1 MSLKDNI
8 RSAEKSAVI
17 KHIMERGFSLAEVL
31 IIVACVIVIAILC
44 LQVLKKIIPD
54 KDARMFKK
62 AYNLTARLVPSM
74 AHDDELYPEVEGN
87 NAPQYLGNTEW
98 VIYQGKKYEGST
110 KFCGLFAAKIN
121 ALSEIS
127 CNASASLD
135 GKATLTTNDGVVWVL
150 PITEFKDLKTPGIIQ
165 IDTNGAKKPN
175 KEGADR
181 YKIYVYQDGTVS
193 DKPVDMPD
201 LPAIPDDPNNPG
213 SSSSGTSS
221 SSSSGTSM
229 TSNTS
234 ISYNPERSL
243 GFSGGSVVSLC
254 GGDIPGNKKKA
265 WKTVI
270 PSEFPSDRDY
280 FIKYIGRYYDQAC
293 NRAGV
298 DLTAVYNAYIRV
310 QDLYVLMMQ
319 TLYNRCAS
327 DKPLEKGRGE
337 WISLSTRHPYT
348 GQTITYKGAYRQD
361 DDGKEF
367 KKAPELW
374 ADRHSIS
381 RNELGLEL
389 QIKRDRK
396 YYWFM
401 FNTACFTAM
410 FQKFYEEE
418 LDRMN
423 K

>member
-8 RSAEKSAVI
+8 HSAEKSAVI
-17 KHIMERGFSLAEVL
+17 KHILAKGFSLAEVL

-54 KDARMFKK
+54 KDERMFKK

-150 PITEFKDLKTPGIIQ
+150 PITEFRDLKTPGIIQ
-165 IDTNGAKKPN
+165 VDTNGAKKPN

-213 SSSSGTSS
+213 SSSGTSS

-270 PSEFPSDRDY
+270 PSEFPSERDY

-319 TLYNRCAS
+319 KIYNRCAT

-367 KKAPELW
+367 KKAPELY
-374 ADRHSIS
+374 AGRHSIS

-389 QIKRDRK
+389 QVERDRK
-396 YYWFM
+396 RYWFM

>member
-1 MSLKDNI
+1 
-8 RSAEKSAVI
+8 
-17 KHIMERGFSLAEVL
+17 
-31 IIVACVIVIAILC
+31 
-44 LQVLKKIIPD
+44 
-54 KDARMFKK
+54 
-62 AYNLTARLVPSM
+62 
-74 AHDDELYPEVEGN
+74 
-87 NAPQYLGNTEW
+87 
-98 VIYQGKKYEGST
+98 
-110 KFCGLFAAKIN
+110 
-121 ALSEIS
+121 
-127 CNASASLD
+127 
-135 GKATLTTNDGVVWVL
+135 
-150 PITEFKDLKTPGIIQ
+150 
-165 IDTNGAKKPN
+165 
-175 KEGADR
+175 
-181 YKIYVYQDGTVS
+181 
-193 DKPVDMPD
+193 
-201 LPAIPDDPNNPG
+201 
-213 SSSSGTSS
+213 
-221 SSSSGTSM
+221 M

-254 GGDIPGNKKKA
+254 SGDIPGNKKKA
-265 WKTVI
+265 WKSVI
-270 PSEFPSDRDY
+270 PSEFPGDRDY

-319 TLYNRCAS
+319 KIYNEPAG
-327 DKPLEKGRGE
+327 DKPLEKGAGH
-337 WISLSTRHPYT
+337 WVDLQTRHPYT
-348 GQTITYKGAYRQD
+348 GHTITYKGAYRQD

-389 QIKRDRK
+389 QVQRDRK

-401 FNTACFTAM
+401 FNTACFMNM

-418 LDRMN
+418 LDRMY

>member
-213 SSSSGTSS
+213 SSSGTSS

-389 QIKRDRK
+389 QVERDRK
-396 YYWFM
+396 RYWFM